1 MGYTIDSKNNQE
13 ILKKTIET
21 NDRKDSPKGTA
32 FHRNDSPKGT
42 AFHRNDNS
50 KMKNNSYENI
60 KSIVSEQN
68 AFKPKN
74 NNPKNNTIKNKIEIG
89 L

>member
-1 MGYTIDSKNNQE
+1 MGYTIDSKNKQE

-21 NDRKDSPKGTA
+21 NDRK
-32 FHRNDSPKGT
+32 
-42 AFHRNDNS
+42 DNS

>member
-1 MGYTIDSKNNQE
+1 
-13 ILKKTIET
+13 
-21 NDRKDSPKGTA
+21 
-32 FHRNDSPKGT
+32 
-42 AFHRNDNS
+42 
-50 KMKNNSYENI
+50 MKNNSYENI

-74 NNPKNNTIKNKIEIG
+74 NNPKNTIKNKIEIG

>member
-1 MGYTIDSKNNQE
+1 MGYTIDSKNKQE

-21 NDRKDSPKGTA
+21 NDRK
-32 FHRNDSPKGT
+32 
-42 AFHRNDNS
+42 DNS

-68 AFKPKN
+68 AFKHKN
-74 NNPKNNTIKNKIEIG
+74 NNPKNNTRKNKIEIG